1 MSSQGNDPRLP
12 SAAKPYKPQPV
23 ASQDLPMDYSG
34 FIAVVFGVFG
44 AMFRYKTCSWL
55 AIIFSA
61 QSLANMKN
69 IETDLRQ
76 ISMAMMGNNR
86 STVAVGLRSRTNPS
100 GSFSR
105 SSYAP
110 LTPAS
115 IAVERRSSAFL
126 VPCSEC
132 VLSTITTSRSDSILK
147 LVLAC
152 SSSSV
157 ERNNIGSCI
166 FGPVILYALREF
178 LQSDDLWFSFCSTKT
193 NVRGSR

>member
-76 ISMAMMGNNR
+76 ISMAMIDL
-86 STVAVGLRSRTNPS
+86 GLLFSGDLLSDASSFSFIFGAAEHCLCSSKDEGFCELEKDGLKQNS
-100 GSFSR
+100 GLVYLEGFVLGSF
-105 SSYAP
+105 
-110 LTPAS
+110 
-115 IAVERRSSAFL
+115 
-126 VPCSEC
+126 
-132 VLSTITTSRSDSILK
+132 
-147 LVLAC
+147 
-152 SSSSV
+152 
-157 ERNNIGSCI
+157 
-166 FGPVILYALREF
+166 
-178 LQSDDLWFSFCSTKT
+178 
-193 NVRGSR
+193 